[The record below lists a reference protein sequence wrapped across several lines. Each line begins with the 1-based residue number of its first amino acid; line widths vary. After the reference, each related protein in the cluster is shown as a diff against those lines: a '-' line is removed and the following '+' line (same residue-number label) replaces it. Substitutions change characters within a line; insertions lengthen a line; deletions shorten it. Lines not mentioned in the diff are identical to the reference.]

1 MVSQDRWTEAMSD
14 SGYDSRTD
22 GNGAAS
28 SCNNSLNPRTPPNC
42 ARCRNHGLK
51 IGLKGHKR
59 YCKYRACQCEKCCL
73 TAERQRV
80 MALQTA
86 LRRAQTQDEQRA
98 LNEGEVP
105 PEPVANI
112 HIPKLSELKD
122 LKHNMIH
129 NSQPRSFD
137 CDSSTG
143 SMASAP
149 GTSSVPLTIHRR
161 SPGVPH
167 HVPEPQHMGAT
178 HSCVSPEPVNL
189 LPDDELVKRAQWLL
203 EKLGYPWEMMPLMY
217 VILKSADG
225 DVQKAHQR
233 IDEGKRHIKTYE
245 ALVKS
250 SLDPNS
256 DRLTEDD
263 DEDENISVTRTNS
276 TIRSRSS
283 SLSRSRSCSRQAET
297 PRADDRALNLDT
309 KFKPSASS
317 SSTGCD
323 RDDGD
328 CSAFDDSASV
338 VRGHG
343 RTAHST
349 GSRGRSHS
357 KRYHTLPA
365 EHIGSHMAAA
375 QSRSPAPDDEP
386 VVSVSVYES
395 LVEAASK
402 KTRTFSPP
410 RGEAEDLHAARKA
423 SPHDERDEPTPAQPY
438 EAYLESVRRS
448 KKCFALK
455 DSEAPGEEPT
465 GYEKEKEPRIP
476 YSLPKSTFERLDLLK
491 KPNGL
496 TFPMYKYSGI
506 EPNNFA
512 LPLLLPGLEA
522 VNRTLY
528 STPFPAQLLPSSLY
542 PSVSSESTTV
552 PMFHTHFLGYQPPLQ
567 LPHVEHFYRK
577 EQQQQQQQQQGL
589 AEPKE
594 PTSSSSPGSN
604 RLTPPKGA
612 FFYASAVENSLTAQ
626 QASIATI
633 H

>member
-1 MVSQDRWTEAMSD
+1 MVSQDRWAEAMSD

-22 GNGAAS
+22 GNGASS

-59 YCKYRACQCEKCCL
+59 YCKYRTCHCEKCCL

-105 PEPVANI
+105 PEPT
-112 HIPKLSELKD
+112 
-122 LKHNMIH
+122 
-129 NSQPRSFD
+129 RSFD

-149 GTSSVPLTIHRR
+149 GNSSVPLTIHRR

-167 HVPEPQHMGAT
+167 HVAEPQHLGAT
-178 HSCVSPEPVNL
+178 HSCVSPEPIN

-225 DVQKAHQR
+225 DVQTAHQR
-233 IDEGKRHIKTYE
+233 IDEGKRTIKTYE

-256 DRLTEDD
+256 DRLTED

-309 KFKPSASS
+309 KFKPSTSS

-323 RDDGD
+323 REDGD
-328 CSAFDDSASV
+328 CIAFDDSASV
-338 VRGHG
+338 GRVHG
-343 RTAHST
+343 PRPPT
-349 GSRGRSHS
+349 GSSSGRSRTHP
-357 KRYHTLPA
+357 KRYTHTV
-365 EHIGSHMAAA
+365 EGGSVPN
-375 QSRSPAPDDEP
+375 RSPVPDEEP
-386 VVSVSVYES
+386 TVYDS

-402 KTRTFSPP
+402 KARSFSPAREP
-410 RGEAEDLHAARKA
+410 EDLHTAHK
-423 SPHDERDEPTPAQPY
+423 SPEREEHQTQPY

-448 KKCFALK
+448 KKSFTLK
-455 DSEAPGEEPT
+455 DTVLEPADES
-465 GYEKEKEPRIP
+465 YDKEKEQRIP
-476 YSLPKSTFERLDLLK
+476 YSLPKSTFDRLDLLK

-496 TFPMYKYSGI
+496 GLPMYKYNGL
-506 EPNNFA
+506 ETNNFA

-528 STPFPAQLLPSSLY
+528 STHFPAQLLPSSLY

-552 PMFHTHFLGYQPPLQ
+552 PMFHTHFLGYQHPLQ
-567 LPHVEHFYRK
+567 LPHVDHFYRK
-577 EQQQQQQQQQGL
+577 EQQQQQQQQQQQTL

-594 PTSSSSPGSN
+594 QTTSSSPSN
-604 RLTPPKGA
+604 ARLTPPKGA
-612 FFYASAVENSLTAQ
+612 FFYATAVENSLSAQ